1 MSTKTIIEYTDDID
15 GSRGAETITFSL
27 DGTDYEI
34 DLKGV
39 NAKRFRR
46 AVKPY
51 AEHARPVRLVRP
63 VRQTAGRRTTRSR
76 DRSSQVRTWA
86 RDNGYTVG
94 KMGRLPAEVIEAF
107 EAAQGN

>member
-15 GSRGAETITFSL
+15 GSRGAETIRFSL

-39 NAKRFRR
+39 HAKRLRK

-51 AEHARPVRLVRP
+51 ADHARPVRQ
-63 VRQTAGRRTTRSR
+63 VRQTATAGRRTTRSR
-76 DRSSQVRTWA
+76 ERSSPVRAWA
-86 RDNGYTVG
+86 RNHGYTVG
-94 KMGRLPAEVIEAF
+94 KKGRLPAEVMEAF
-107 EAAQGN
+107 NAAQGN

>member
-1 MSTKTIIEYTDDID
+1 MSTKTIIEYTDDLD

-46 AVKPY
+46 AVKPF
-51 AEHARPVRLVRP
+51 AEHARPVRP
-63 VRQTAGRRTTRSR
+63 VRQTAARRTTRSR
-76 DRSSQVRTWA
+76 DRSSEVRTWA